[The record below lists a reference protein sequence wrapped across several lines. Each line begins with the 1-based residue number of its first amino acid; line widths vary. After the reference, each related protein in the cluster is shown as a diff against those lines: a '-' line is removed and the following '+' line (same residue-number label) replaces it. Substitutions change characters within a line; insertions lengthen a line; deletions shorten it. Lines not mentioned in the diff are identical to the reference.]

1 MLAGGFYKERMM
13 RIRYISTDRRRVRVL
28 TNDVEQLLHIH
39 RKLVTEGFRQ
49 VGFFRF
55 IIHLA
60 SAGRRGYGERGVEE

>member
-1 MLAGGFYKERMM
+1 M

-49 VGFFRF
+49 VGLIRF
-55 IIHLA
+55 LIHLA
-60 SAGRRGYGERGVEE
+60 TAGRRVYGERGVEE

>member
-1 MLAGGFYKERMM
+1 M

-49 VGFFRF
+49 VGLVRF
-55 IIHLA
+55 LIHLA
-60 SAGRRGYGERGVEE
+60 TAGRRGYGEREKKDGVHDA